1 MATYRNFKAIL
12 IRATSVLMA
21 GYFIWVAVA
30 GMPEPLVVRPIFV
43 GFVILLG
50 FLGAG
55 VGGDGGTTHPAREIL
70 NWLLGALGVAQAIY
84 IQVEYERIVT
94 RLIYFDDITL
104 GDWFFGVT
112 TILVVLELTR
122 RMVGNTLVILV
133 ASFVFY
139 TIFGYLFPGF
149 LRHPGIEV
157 QVLLEQF
164 FLSTNGLFGSLT
176 SLALAE
182 VLMFIFLGAFL
193 QAAGGTEFF
202 TRLAEAATKK
212 ARGGPAKASVIG
224 SALFGAISGSGV
236 ANVYATG
243 SVTIPMMK
251 RAGFRAE
258 FAGAVEAVSSA
269 LGQIIPPIMGA
280 TAFIIAQ
287 YARTSYLDVATAA
300 LVPSLL
306 YIFAVYTAVHME
318 TNRLGIG
325 IFRSEI
331 QPPSIIVTFRD
342 YGHLLLPILIL
353 IVLLMQRYTA
363 HFSATVA
370 ALSVIGLSVLRPA
383 TRMSWRGLLG
393 AVETAIS
400 RVVSMTVTLV
410 AAGLAVSALSS
421 TGTVFKVS
429 AMIIALAQGNFLI
442 VCVLVALTTIVLGM
456 GLPPVGAFL
465 IASVFGAPALME
477 FGVDAF
483 TAYMFIFMFG
493 VVALITPP
501 VCLTSFAAA
510 SIAETD
516 FMRTGIKG
524 FIIALPAYFI
534 PFIIIHD
541 PIYLHITAQ
550 GVVHGLWALF
560 TALIGIVSLVGCTV
574 GYLINR
580 TAWPLRILLLAAA
593 LSLLWPGL
601 PSDIGGITGLLTVV
615 LIQLFQ
621 KSRHKK
627 FQNSSSQA
635 AFTNVDV

>member
-1 MATYRNFKAIL
+1 VATYTDFKAIL
-12 IRATSVLMA
+12 IRTTSVIMA

-43 GFVILLG
+43 GFVIFLG

-55 VGGDGGTTHPAREIL
+55 VGSEKGERNLALTIL
-70 NWLLGALGVAQAIY
+70 NWVLAALGIAQAIY
-84 IQVEYERIVT
+84 IQIEYDRIVT
-94 RLIYFDDITL
+94 RLIYFDDVTMA
-104 GDWFFGVT
+104 DWFFGVT
-112 TILVVLELTR
+112 AILLILELTR

-133 ASFVFY
+133 VSFILY

-149 LRHPGIEV
+149 LRHPGIEA

-202 TRLAEAATKK
+202 TRLAEAVTKN

-251 RAGFRAE
+251 RAGFRPE
-258 FAGAVEAVSSA
+258 FAAAVEAVASA

-287 YARTSYLDVATAA
+287 YARTSYLDVAMAA

-306 YIFAVYTAVHME
+306 YIFAVYAAVHME

-325 IFRSEI
+325 VFRSEGTL
-331 QPPSIIVTFRD
+331 PSMTSTFRD
-342 YGHLLLPILIL
+342 YGHLLLPIAIL
-353 IVLLMQRYTA
+353 IFLLTQRYTA
-363 HFSATVA
+363 NFSATVA
-370 ALSVIGLSVLRPA
+370 ALSVLMLSLLRPA
-383 TRMSWRGLLG
+383 TRMTWKDLVQ
-393 AVETAIS
+393 AIETAVS
-400 RVVSMTVTLV
+400 RVVSLTVTLV

-421 TGTVFKVS
+421 TGTVFKAS
-429 AMIIALAQGNFLI
+429 AMIITLAQGNFLI
-442 VCVLVALTTIVLGM
+442 VCALVALTTIVLGM

-477 FGVDAF
+477 FGVSAF
-483 TAYMFIFMFG
+483 TAYMFIFMYG

-516 FMRTGIKG
+516 FMKTGLQG

-541 PIYLHITAQ
+541 PVYLNIVGQ
-550 GVVHGLWALF
+550 GVVHGLWALV
-560 TALIGIVSLVGCTV
+560 TAVIGIISMVGCTV
-574 GYLINR
+574 GYLITR
-580 TAWPLRILLLAAA
+580 TSWPLRIVLLAAA
-593 LSLLWPGL
+593 LSLLVPGL
-601 PSDIGGITGLLTVV
+601 PSDIGGIAGLGTVIA
-615 LIQLFQ
+615 IQLFQ
-621 KSRHKK
+621 KSRQKK
-627 FQNSSSQA
+627 LKTDHEKPQLLM
-635 AFTNVDV
+635 